1 MSNPQAGYS
10 LPLSVPRRLVCDLL
24 HYARK
29 VPSVPVQRLMRLAAL
44 VDARSQAA
52 HRISWCTLFVKA
64 YAQVARQMPELR
76 RAFLPFP
83 YARLYEY
90 PFSIAS
96 IAVERDFQKEHAVF
110 FAQLY
115 GPEDQPLVALEDH
128 LRYFKEAPV
137 ETVSQYRLAIRVS
150 RMPLP
155 LRRLLWWISLNCSGE
170 QRARRMG
177 TFGISVYS
185 GLGAES
191 LHPLSPLTTTLN
203 YGVIQAD
210 GNVAVRLI
218 YDHRVL
224 DGSTVA
230 RALALLEDT
239 LLSTTLDELRT
250 APLGDRLN
258 VETLHERRGEELLAR

>member
-1 MSNPQAGYS
+1 MSKPQAGYV

-24 HYARK
+24 HCARK

-76 RAFLPFP
+76 RAFLSFP
-83 YARLYEY
+83 YARLYEH

-115 GPEDQPLVALEDH
+115 GSENQPLVALEDH

-137 ETVSQYRLAIRVS
+137 ETVGQYRLALRVS

-170 QRARRMG
+170 QRARMG

-239 LLSTTLDELRT
+239 LLSTTLNELRT
-250 APLGDRLN
+250 TPLGDRLN